1 MKNKLFGAALL
12 ISSLPL
18 FFCGCDDDDNGGEQ
32 EITDIPV
39 VLTGKTYSFN
49 PKDGGTKWE
58 KGKKIGVYM
67 MEEDGQTIVDPYQN
81 IQYES
86 IVSPEG
92 YFAPV
97 NNDDVIYF
105 AKDGSESNL
114 IAYYPYKADLKEKKD
129 LLAVDVSNQKSA
141 SALNILYSANCKGA
155 NKDNNKVEM
164 QLRPIL
170 SEITFTLTAGEGVTD
185 EYLEDAVV
193 TLKGMPTK
201 ADFNIIT
208 GQFENY
214 SEVKDI
220 AMIHK
225 KAKLDT
231 ALVIA
236 SASVE
241 GYIAHVKLP
250 KMGNREYTW
259 EIKKKISE
267 LKQGICYNCTGT
279 VGLEDMDVEMT
290 EEPISDWG
298 NGGNSSG
305 NIEEN
310 WIESTID
317 ELPTGAI
324 EGTTT
329 DYFDDFESGTWLFN
343 VKDITTVSNR
353 GEAEVI
359 FDKTINRNV
368 IYCQIK
374 QQVGWWGTYIA
385 YKMNNQDIQRKIY
398 SLKFKAKGTKGNR
411 LRCYIRAQ
419 TKAENKDG
427 QFFISADN
435 LQADKVKGHND
446 IQLTEEYP
454 MDDIELTFDFS
465 KKVKAPG
472 TSFDISDGD
481 YGDTSDNALSN
492 FFIVFFP
499 NDANTEFYL
508 DDVRLELKKN

>member
-39 VLTGKTYSFN
+39 VLTGKTYSFD

-58 KGKKIGVYM
+58 NGKKIGVYM
-67 MEEDGQTIVDPYQN
+67 MEEDGKTIVDPYQN
-81 IQYES
+81 IQYQS

-105 AKDGSESNL
+105 DQNGGKSNL

-201 ADFNIIT
+201 ADFNIIS

-214 SEVKDI
+214 SDVKDI

-259 EIKKKISE
+259 EIKEKISE

-298 NGGNSSG
+298 DGGSNSEGSVY
-305 NIEEN
+305 EN
-310 WIESTID
+310 WIE
-317 ELPTGAI
+317 
-324 EGTTT
+324 
-329 DYFDDFESGTWLFN
+329 
-343 VKDITTVSNR
+343 
-353 GEAEVI
+353 
-359 FDKTINRNV
+359 KTINDLPLGVMTVESVNDKPWQHKIGEWIFVSKKISDLGIATVTYEPLLEHNV
-368 IYCQIK
+368 IHCGKVSYEPSWYSNC
-374 QQVGWWGTYIA
+374 IA
-385 YKMNNQDIQRKIY
+385 YRMQKPNKEIY
-398 SLKFKAKGTKGNR
+398 TLKFKIKGTNGQQVKCFIFKQSGEFIAIITDNAQYKG
-411 LRCYIRAQ
+411 AH
-419 TKAENKDG
+419 TFD
-427 QFFISADN
+427 
-435 LQADKVKGHND
+435 
-446 IQLTEEYP
+446 LTEEYK
-454 MDDIELTFDFS
+454 EYNLNFDFT
-465 KKVKAPG
+465 KICNDVYA
-472 TSFDISDGD
+472 
-481 YGDTSDNALSN
+481 TSDQYKGEATDEILESL
-492 FFIVFFP
+492 FIQFAP
-499 NDANTEFYL
+499 TKPNTEMYL
-508 DDVRLELKKN
+508 YDVSLELKKN

>member
-39 VLTGKTYSFN
+39 VLTGKTYSFD

-67 MEEDGQTIVDPYQN
+67 MEEDGKTIVDPYQN
-81 IQYES
+81 IQYQS

-105 AKDGSESNL
+105 DQNGGKSNL

-170 SEITFTLTAGEGVTD
+170 SEITFTLTAGEGITD
-185 EYLEDAVV
+185 DYLEDAVV

-214 SEVKDI
+214 SDVKDI

-225 KAKLDT
+225 EAKLDT

-259 EIKKKISE
+259 EIKEKISE

-298 NGGNSSG
+298 DGSNTDGSVQ
-305 NIEEN
+305 EN
-310 WIESTID
+310 WF
-317 ELPTGAI
+317 L
-324 EGTTT
+324 
-329 DYFDDFESGTWLFN
+329 
-343 VKDITTVSNR
+343 
-353 GEAEVI
+353 
-359 FDKTINRNV
+359 KTINDLPEGK
-368 IYCQIK
+368 IK
-374 QQVGWWGTYIA
+374 DTNKDKPEEQEAGNWLFISKANPVGETSVNYDPTLGNKVLHCAITDNYSWFTTYIA
-385 YKMNNQDIQRKIY
+385 YRMQKPNRAIY
-398 SLKFKAKGTKGNR
+398 TLKFKIKGTKDKQIKCIIRNAASKVIMVNR
-411 LRCYIRAQ
+411 VNPSDKIKGAY
-419 TKAENKDG
+419 T
-427 QFFISADN
+427 FN
-435 LQADKVKGHND
+435 LAND
-446 IQLTEEYP
+446 YTSHEV
-454 MDDIELTFDFS
+454 DFDFS
-465 KKVKAPG
+465 QQITTVWEDAKSSVE
-472 TSFDISDGD
+472 TEEDVL
-481 YGDTSDNALSN
+481 NNL
-492 FFIVFFP
+492 FIQFSP
-499 NDANTEFYL
+499 TNTDTEFYL
-508 DDVRLELKKN
+508 YDVSLELKKN

>member
-39 VLTGKTYSFN
+39 VLTGKTYSFD

-58 KGKKIGVYM
+58 NGKKIGVYM
-67 MEEDGQTIVDPYQN
+67 MEEDGKTIVDPYQN
-81 IQYES
+81 IQYQS

-105 AKDGSESNL
+105 DQNGGKSNL

-129 LLAVDVSNQKSA
+129 LLAVDVSNQKST

-185 EYLEDAVV
+185 AYLEDAVV

-201 ADFNIIT
+201 ADFNIIS

-214 SEVKDI
+214 SDVKDI

-259 EIKKKISE
+259 EIKEKISE

-298 NGGNSSG
+298 NGSSG
-305 NIEEN
+305 SIFEN
-310 WIESTID
+310 LIVNTID
-317 ELPTGAI
+317 NLSVGAMPV
-324 EGTTT
+324 EKVN
-329 DYFDDFESGTWLFN
+329 DKPWQHEFNEWLF
-343 VKDITTVSNR
+343 VAKSVTQI
-353 GEAEVI
+353 GEAAVNYDSSLEQ
-359 FDKTINRNV
+359 NV
-368 IYCQIK
+368 LYCKIYDNNTWYK
-374 QQVGWWGTYIA
+374 TYIA
-385 YKMNNQDIQRKIY
+385 YRMQTLKKEMYTLRFKI
-398 SLKFKAKGTKGNR
+398 KGTKDKSV
-411 LRCYIRAQ
+411 RCLMYN
-419 TKAENKDG
+419 E
-427 QFFISADN
+427 
-435 LQADKVKGHND
+435 DKKIIAVDASNGKYQGALTFP
-446 IQLTEEYP
+446 LTEEDKEYQVV
-454 MDDIELTFDFS
+454 FDCS
-465 KKVKAPG
+465 KKVKSVYDLTTEYEDATDDILENLFLQFSP
-472 TSFDISDGD
+472 TS
-481 YGDTSDNALSN
+481 NE
-492 FFIVFFP
+492 
-499 NDANTEFYL
+499 TEFYL
-508 DDVRLELKKN
+508 YDVSLELKKN